1 MVRYFFHLNAMTDS
15 EEDEGQE
22 FSTPDAAVAEAH
34 EVAREL
40 AHNRSESEMR
50 GWKLRV
56 TDGTGAEVAII
67 TFADGPTVYG
77 LELKRPPNFAP
88 YL

>member
-1 MVRYFFHLNAMTDS
+1 MTRYFFQLTAMVYS
-15 EEDEGQE
+15 EDDEGQE
-22 FSTPDAAVAEAH
+22 FSTPQAAVAEAH

-40 AHNRSESEMR
+40 AHNRSESEMH

-56 TDGTGAEVAII
+56 TDDTGAEIAVI
-67 TFADGPTVYG
+67 TFSDAPTLYG
-77 LELKRPPNFAP
+77 LELKRPPPFAP